1 MQKKI
6 TIKSIQHNNKQ
17 IKKKVSLTQLK
28 FISLLEINRTM
39 KVIVYSSK
47 YEKGNSLEKVIHVL
61 LEKGYEILLEEYFYN
76 LITANHTS
84 PLISLLKGYNETID
98 FAISIGGD
106 GTLLK
111 STAKIK
117 DKNIPIL
124 GINAGRLG
132 FLTESAATE
141 FEKCLQ
147 CITNKTCK
155 VESRTLL
162 AVEIDSNLPNNLN
175 TALNEIAI
183 LKQDTASMLTIRVTI
198 DNQFLS
204 AYEADGLIIA
214 TPTGSTAYSLSVG
227 GPILTPLI
235 PSFILSPV
243 APHTLTARPL
253 VIDDQSILDI
263 EVTSR
268 GSNFLLSLDGR
279 SVCVPTSKTFRI
291 QKASYSIKLLRPEGY
306 SFFDTL
312 RNKLFWGTDPR
323 SKN

>member
-1 MQKKI
+1 
-6 TIKSIQHNNKQ
+6 
-17 IKKKVSLTQLK
+17 
-28 FISLLEINRTM
+28 M

-47 YEKGNSLEKVIHVL
+47 YEKGNSLEKVIQIL
-61 LEKGYEILLEEYFYN
+61 LDKGHEILLEEHFYN
-76 LITANHTS
+76 LVTAKHSS
-84 PLISLLKGYNETID
+84 PLISLLNEYDPSID

-111 STAKIK
+111 STAKIR

-132 FLTESAATE
+132 FLADSAASE
-141 FEKCLQ
+141 FEQCLE

-155 VESRTLL
+155 IESRTLL
-162 AVEIDSNLPNNLN
+162 AVDIDSELPNNLN

-183 LKQDTASMLTIRVTI
+183 LKQDTASMLTIRVTVN
-198 DNQFLS
+198 NQFLS

-253 VIDDQSILDI
+253 VIDDDSVLDI

-268 GSNFLLSLDGR
+268 GTNFLLSLDGR
-279 SVCVPTSKTFRI
+279 SICVPTSKTFRI
-291 QKASYSIKLLRPEGY
+291 QKASYNIKLLRPDGY

-323 SKN
+323 SKNS

>member
-1 MQKKI
+1 
-6 TIKSIQHNNKQ
+6 
-17 IKKKVSLTQLK
+17 
-28 FISLLEINRTM
+28 M

-47 YEKGNSLEKVIHVL
+47 YEKGNSLEKVINAL
-61 LEKGYEILLEEYFYN
+61 LQKGHQILLEEYFFN
-76 LITANHTS
+76 LITQTHTS
-84 PLISLLKGYNETID
+84 PLISLLTEYDDTID

-111 STAKIK
+111 STAKIR

-132 FLTESAATE
+132 FLTESSATE
-141 FEKCLQ
+141 FENCLQ
-147 CITNKTCK
+147 SISNNTCNM
-155 VESRTLL
+155 ESRTLL
-162 AVEIDSNLPNNLN
+162 AVDIDTELPNNLN

-183 LKQDTASMLTIRVTI
+183 LKQDTASMLTLRVTI

-204 AYEADGLIIA
+204 VYEADGLIIA

-235 PSFILSPV
+235 PSFILSPI

-253 VIDDQSILDI
+253 VIDDKSILDI
-263 EVTSR
+263 EVSSR
-268 GSNFLLSLDGR
+268 ADNFLLSLDGR
-279 SVCVPTSKTFRI
+279 SVCIPTGKTFRI
-291 QKASYSIKLLRPEGY
+291 QKASYNIKLLRPDSY

-312 RNKLFWGTDPR
+312 RNKLFWGADPR
-323 SKN
+323 NNCEAKKSNP